1 MRQLKAAKKGVLLIL
16 SVPPLTR
23 QKAIGRTQHNSYV
36 PYFKRR
42 ENEK

>member
-1 MRQLKAAKKGVLLIL
+1 MRQLKAAKKGVLLVL

-23 QKAIGRTQHNSYV
+23 QKAIGRTQYNSHV

-42 ENEK
+42 ENEE

>member
-16 SVPPLTR
+16 SVPPLPR
-23 QKAIGRTQHNSYV
+23 QKAIGRTQYNSHV

-42 ENEK
+42 ENEE